1 LANVQVKRM
10 PKSFYVKF
18 EVPKE
23 LVDKAY
29 QLVQIAKD
37 SGKIRKGTNE
47 TTKAV
52 ERAVAKLVLIAEDVD
67 PPQVVA
73 HLPILCEERKISYLF
88 VPSKLDLGRS
98 AGIDV
103 ACAAISVLEGGEGSK
118 TLKEI
123 VDATEQIRKG
133 GAKVQQ

>member
-1 LANVQVKRM
+1 M

-23 LVDKAY
+23 MSDKAY
-29 QLVQIAKD
+29 QLVQVAKD
-37 SGKIRKGTNE
+37 SGKLRKGTNE
-47 TTKAV
+47 STKAV

-73 HLPILCEERKISYLF
+73 HLPILCEERKISYIF
-88 VPSKLDLGRS
+88 VPSKLELGRA

-103 ACAAISVLEGGEGSK
+103 GCAAITVIDGGEGAK
-118 TLKEI
+118 TLKEL
-123 VDATEQIRKG
+123 VDSTDQLRKG
-133 GAKVQQ
+133 GAKAQA

>member
-1 LANVQVKRM
+1 M

-23 LVDKAY
+23 LADKAY
-29 QLVQIAKD
+29 QVVQIARE

-103 ACAAISVLEGGEGSK
+103 GCAAISVLEGGEGSK

-123 VDATEQIRKG
+123 VDATEQLRKG
-133 GAKVQQ
+133 GAKAQQ

>member
-1 LANVQVKRM
+1 M

-103 ACAAISVLEGGEGSK
+103 GCAAISVLEGGEGSK